1 MSGNQRGNELE
12 KRAKEWLETQG
23 YKVHRAVRSFYLD
36 PRTHQ
41 PRSRTNDLYN
51 AFDLLAVHPERTPR
65 LAQITTDESDRQ
77 HKRKIEGLFSFDPA
91 GIMVEVWSWH
101 RGKNFFR
108 IYRWVVAA
116 DDKLSWL
123 TVGDFKKG
131 DGL

>member
-12 KRAKEWLETQG
+12 RRAKEWLEFWA

-41 PRSRTNDLYN
+41 PRSRTNDLFN
-51 AFDLLAVHPERTPR
+51 AFDLLALHRERTPR
-65 LAQITTDESDRQ
+65 LIQVTTDESDRQ
-77 HKRKIEGLFSFDPA
+77 HKRKIEGLFPWEPA
-91 GIMVEVWSWH
+91 GIMLEVWSWH

-108 IYRWVVAA
+108 IYRMMTAA
-116 DDKLSWL
+116 DGELSWL

-131 DGL
+131 DAL